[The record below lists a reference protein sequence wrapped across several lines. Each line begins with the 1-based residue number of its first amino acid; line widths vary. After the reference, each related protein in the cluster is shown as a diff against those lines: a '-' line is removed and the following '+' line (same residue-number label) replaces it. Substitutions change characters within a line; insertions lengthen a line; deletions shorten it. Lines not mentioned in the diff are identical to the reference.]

1 MTKPSDFTPARALE
15 VESDPA
21 ADEQQR
27 GERQVWLIR
36 IAGVCLLLAAWA
48 VIVLGHSVGSTAF
61 LTETVMVASLGV
73 FGFAAAARAVR
84 VAVNLEKRLRL
95 GLLVHNME
103 LEKLAMQDDLTQLF
117 NRRYFFDRLERE
129 LETARAFQRPLSV
142 IAMDLDG
149 LKEINDTHGHRA
161 GDEVLQNVGR
171 FLLGQTRASDIPA
184 RVGGDEF
191 AIILPDTPASQA
203 ATLMTRLE
211 KRLASLNIVDRNELT
226 LRVRASLG
234 CATHPDAGDTVDEL
248 IQQADTAMYV
258 QKRER
263 KTSPDGEE
271 DEGLTPVPDVFR
283 RAESS

>member
-1 MTKPSDFTPARALE
+1 MTKPSDFTPERALE
-15 VESDPA
+15 VEGDPA
-21 ADEQQR
+21 ANEQQR

-36 IAGVCLLLAAWA
+36 IAGVGLLVAGWA
-48 VIVLGHSVGSTAF
+48 VIVLGHSVGSTTF
-61 LTETVMVASLGV
+61 LIETVMVASLGV

-84 VAVNLEKRLRL
+84 VAVNSEKRLRL
-95 GLLVHNME
+95 RLLVHNME

-129 LETARAFQRPLSV
+129 LETAKAFQRPLSV

-171 FLLGQTRASDIPA
+171 FLLDQTRASDIPA

-203 ATLMTRLE
+203 TTLMTRLE
-211 KRLASLNIVDRNELT
+211 QRLASLNIVDRNELT
-226 LRVRASLG
+226 LAIRASLG
-234 CATHPDAGDTVDEL
+234 CATHPDAGETVDEL

-258 QKRER
+258 QKKER
-263 KTSPDGEE
+263 KTSPSRED

-283 RAESS
+283 RVE